1 MRLAFR
7 LGQRQQHI
15 PPPSGDG
22 RPVGQRDY
30 DLRAHET
37 YEQAVVG
44 GGQGGNIVFTFMLT
58 NSFSPPHTQP
68 FRLNRN
74 WLRLLS

>member
-44 GGQGGNIVFTFMLT
+44 GGQGRNIVFTFMLT
-58 NSFSPPHTQP
+58 NSFLATAYAAVSAEPKLAETT
-68 FRLNRN
+68 
-74 WLRLLS
+74 